1 MHYPDRVIQQFRL
14 SQHILDYVDI
24 ADELHSISHQ
34 AMREGIWLIIHA
46 SYLDLENA
54 RRYHVF

>member
-46 SYLDLENA
+46 SYLDL
-54 RRYHVF
+54 